1 MLHRMSWICSLLRT
15 RHCGAGSK
23 RNCLGTQSTVTC
35 RSMLSVKHVTPLKS
49 EKDEDGLIIPFYFR
63 PMIFHVH
70 FVTGPRVQLIPPR
83 GSRPLRPELP
93 LRRCGLRCGDVLT
106 APLQAVPVRFAK
118 ICIAE
123 MHVLAFT
130 LVFFFTKIP
139 QIVGIVGEV
148 CEQTNPSNRV
158 VLGGG
163 GYREDLCGHHS
174 HGRCHDVGRS

>member
-23 RNCLGTQSTVTC
+23 RNCLGTQSTVT
-35 RSMLSVKHVTPLKS
+35 RRGMLSVKHVTPCHTFEIGKRWGWINHSILLLS
-49 EKDEDGLIIPFYFR
+49 HDFPCSL
-63 PMIFHVH
+63 FH
-70 FVTGPRVQLIPPR
+70 FATGPRVQLIPPR
-83 GSRPLRPELP
+83 GARPLRPELP

-139 QIVGIVGEV
+139 QIVGEF
-148 CEQTNPSNRV
+148 CEEPIHRI
-158 VLGGG
+158 
-163 GYREDLCGHHS
+163 ELC
-174 HGRCHDVGRS
+174 